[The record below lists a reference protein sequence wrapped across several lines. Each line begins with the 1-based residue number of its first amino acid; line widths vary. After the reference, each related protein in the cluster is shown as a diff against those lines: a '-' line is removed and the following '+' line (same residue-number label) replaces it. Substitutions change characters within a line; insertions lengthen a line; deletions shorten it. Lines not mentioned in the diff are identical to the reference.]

1 MMYRLALLLSLF
13 ALAWLKETSGTAAQ
27 QPHSSFLS
35 DVFQSQE
42 QYESS
47 KHFRVRQ
54 VPGDGG
60 CLFHALTV
68 CLDYCHSSKHCDF
81 GSAQRRISNHIRR
94 LAVDLLQR
102 GNDTFVMDN
111 KETIP
116 SSQLLAVVAD
126 HYNMTTEEYCR
137 KMVQPNTWGG
147 GPEIVAICN
156 HLKRP
161 IHVYELS
168 GTETTDAAQ
177 NKPLQQKKPRL
188 GAHKFKL
195 CAKFGSPTFDKKSPL
210 HILCAD
216 GRFPDVE
223 PSQAKKVGDH
233 FLALF
238 PCDGSGD
245 IVSQTLSERQ
255 EEEEGKWWKQLSE
268 PNNSEPAAG
277 LRGWSQRWRNGK

>member
-1 MMYRLALLLSLF
+1 MYRFWLFALF
-13 ALAWLKETSGTAAQ
+13 ALAWFDETCGTKAAQ
-27 QPHSSFLS
+27 PLHSTFLS

-42 QYESS
+42 QHDS

-81 GSAQRRISNHIRR
+81 GSAQRRISNQIRR

-137 KMVQPNTWGG
+137 KMVQPSTWGG

-168 GTETTDAAQ
+168 GTEATDAAQ
-177 NKPLQQKKPRL
+177 NKLQQKVPL
-188 GAHKFKL
+188 GTHQFKL

-216 GRFPDVE
+216 GRFPDVDPRE
-223 PSQAKKVGDH
+223 AKKVGDH

-238 PCDGSGD
+238 PCDGYGN
-245 IVSQTLSERQ
+245 IVSQSLPERL
-255 EEEEGKWWKQLSE
+255 EEEERRWWKELSE
-268 PNNSEPAAG
+268 PNKSEPSG
-277 LRGWSQRWRNGK
+277 LRGWSQRWRGGK